1 MNLRDLPNLITVLRM
16 LLVVPLVWALT
27 EGRFTTALTIALV
40 AGLSD
45 AVDGFLAKR
54 FGWVSRVGG
63 ILDPIADKLLLMTCL
78 ILLAAQGLLPMWLAL
93 LAVLRDIVIVTGGVV
108 YHYRIAPVEGE
119 PILISKA
126 NTFLQITLVLCT
138 LLDASVLPISANL
151 KLTLIIAVAASTVL
165 SGLQYVLVWGT
176 RAYRHGREQTLA
188 SVEPAPGSNLGGEHQ
203 ND

>member
-16 LLVVPLVWALT
+16 VLVIPLAWSLMDAHYN
-27 EGRFTTALTIALV
+27 TALAIALV

-54 FGWVSRVGG
+54 FGWVSKVGG

-93 LAVLRDIVIVTGGVV
+93 LAVLRDIVIISGGVL

-119 PILISKA
+119 PIAISKI
-126 NTFLQITLVLCT
+126 NTFLQIALVLFA
-138 LLDASVLPISANL
+138 LLHASVLPLPAWVL
-151 KLTLIIAVAASTVL
+151 ETLVIMVAASTLL
-165 SGLQYVLVWGT
+165 SGAQYVIVWG
-176 RAYRHGREQTLA
+176 RKAYLESRKQQVAEGQQRGDTQ
-188 SVEPAPGSNLGGEHQ
+188 
-203 ND
+203 